1 MKNTDLLYE
10 KQFEHDACG
19 VGFVADIEGKRTN
32 RVLTK
37 AIEGVINL
45 THRGAIGGDQKTGDG
60 AGILTQLPLELFND
74 LLQDE
79 GVKNIKLG
87 NLGVGMFFL
96 PNKAAVNHS
105 ETIQIIENTI
115 LEDGVKLL
123 LTRSVPVNTTVLGE
137 KALDTLPEIYQFFVS
152 PKSSLNQDKFERQL
166 FKIRKKI
173 EAKAIKN
180 KIEDLYCC
188 SFSSKTICY
197 KGMLVPRQ
205 LDQFYLDLRNPN
217 YKTNLAVFHSRYS
230 TNTFP
235 DWKLAHP
242 YRAIG
247 HNGEINTLM
256 GNKSWIRARENSAIS
271 KIWKENINDIK
282 PFVAADG
289 SDSADL
295 DNALE
300 LLTLSGRSILESVC
314 MLIPEAYEKD
324 PDINE
329 DLRAFYDYSS
339 CIVEPWDG
347 PAAVVFTDGR
357 YVGAALDRNGLRPI
371 RYNITDD
378 NLIVLGSE
386 IGIVDIPPKNIIRS
400 GRVAPGKILAVDT
413 KEKILM
419 FDNEI
424 KENLSKSTNYKD
436 WASESFHKASE
447 MLSANELNKNVEIDL
462 NEDDLLNLQKAF
474 GYTLEDMERLI
485 EPMSI
490 NGKEPMGSMG
500 DDTPISALS
509 SKPKSVFTYFKQ
521 RFAQVTNPPID
532 PYREESVMSLRVLIG
547 DKSNFLDSLNRKQE
561 FFYFDSPI
569 ITNEEI
575 NWIKKLKPKKFKVST
590 IETLFAANKENNLKT
605 SLKKIVTKSI
615 NEVDNGAKI
624 LLLSDKN
631 ISQNKAPIPIM
642 LAVSA
647 IHHELISQ
655 GKRMKVSI
663 VVESGEVREDHQVCC
678 LLGYGASCIN
688 PYLAFASV
696 KDWMKKFDDKIEVYL
711 SNYKLALE
719 RGVLKVMSKM
729 GISTVASYTGSQIFE
744 IVGIDTQT
752 TDTYFPGTVSRIEG
766 VSIDNFE
773 ADTLALHSNAFN
785 VEKKHKLGEEG
796 IYRFR
801 KGGEYHYFNP
811 LIFKSIRKLSKT
823 GSYDD
828 YKKFVSLHEDR
839 PPSMIRDLF
848 EFDSLGEIPIEQVED
863 VEEIFKRFRTGAMS
877 HGALSTEAHEAVAI
891 AVNKIGGKSNSGE
904 GGENSKRFTKD
915 ADGSWRNSA
924 IKQVASGRFGVT
936 PEYLASAEMIEIK
949 MAQGAKPGEGGQIP
963 GPKVSSEIASQRFSV
978 PGVGL
983 ISPPPHHD
991 IYSIEDLA
999 QLIYDLKHANTTARI
1014 SVKLVSEVGVGT
1026 VAAGVAKGYADNIQ
1040 ISGSEGG
1047 TGASP
1052 LGSIKNAGIP
1062 GEMGLA
1068 ETQQVLVMN
1077 DLRGRVSL
1085 TVDGGVQRGFDVV
1098 VAAILGAD
1106 AYGFGTSVLVSLGC
1120 VMARQCHL
1128 NTCPVGIASQKP
1140 ELREKFPGIP
1150 DEVVNY
1156 FYAIGN
1162 DIREILSKIG
1172 VKSIN
1177 DIIGRTELLKIKSNI
1192 PFNKTSNIDLSKLIG
1207 DPDPSNKKPRRQVFK
1222 RNDRSEN
1229 PIDFEILKDV
1239 ASSIENGERNSLELP
1254 IRNTDRTVGAIL
1266 SSEIVKKYGNKG
1278 LPNDTV
1284 TINLRGI
1291 AGQSFGGYLVNGVSL
1306 FLEGE
1311 ANDYVGKSMHGGK
1324 VIIFPDRDTNY
1335 LAEGNSIIGNTV
1347 LYGATGGY
1355 FYAAGCAG
1363 ERFCVRN
1370 SGVVAI
1376 VEGVGDHACEYM
1388 TGGEVY
1394 IIGPIGKNL
1403 GAGMSGGLAYILD
1416 ENKDINHQVNH
1427 EMVSI
1432 EKITRKDIEKI
1443 KFKLNEHYK
1452 LTKSNKAKKILD
1464 NFQVYE
1470 PRFLKIVPKEI
1481 SKLLKSKGINIDDFD
1496 FVNPKLD

>member
-1 MKNTDLLYE
+1 MMRNNHLLYE

-45 THRGAIGGDQKTGDG
+45 THRGAIGGDQKAGDG
-60 AGILTQLPLELFND
+60 AGILTQLPLELFNGI
-74 LLQDE
+74 LASQNI
-79 GVKNIKLG
+79 KNIKLG

-96 PNKAAVNHS
+96 PSKAAVNHDS
-105 ETIQIIENTI
+105 AIKIIE
-115 LEDGVKLL
+115 GVIVQEGAKLL
-123 LTRSVPVNTTVLGE
+123 LTRNVPVNPSVLGE
-137 KALDTLPEIYQFFVS
+137 KALNTLPEVYQFFVTPS
-152 PKSSLNQDKFERQL
+152 KSLSQEKFERLL
-166 FKIRKKI
+166 FKIRKRI
-173 EAKAIKN
+173 DFEAAKSQ
-180 KIEDLYCC
+180 IEDIYCC
-188 SFSSKTICY
+188 SFSSRTICY

-205 LDQFYLDLRNPN
+205 LDQFYLDLMDPN

-242 YRAIG
+242 YRCIG

-256 GNKSWIRARENSAIS
+256 GNKNWMKARENSSKS
-271 KIWKENINDIK
+271 KIWRKEIDKIK
-282 PFVAADG
+282 PFISPEG

-300 LLTLSGRSILESVC
+300 LLTLSGRNILESIC
-314 MLIPEAYEKD
+314 MLVPEAYEKD
-324 PDINE
+324 PDISE
-329 DLRAFYDYSS
+329 ELRAFYDYSS

-371 RYNITDD
+371 RYSITDD
-378 NLIVLGSE
+378 NLIILGSE
-386 IGIVDIPPKNIIRS
+386 VGIVDIPARNIIRS

-419 FDNEI
+419 FNNEI
-424 KENLSKSTNYKD
+424 KENISNSANYKD
-436 WASESFHKASE
+436 WKSKSFHKASE
-447 MLSANELNKNVEIDL
+447 ILNANQLDNNDL
-462 NEDDLLNLQKAF
+462 DFSEDDLLTYQKAF

-485 EPMSI
+485 EPMSLT
-490 NGKEPMGSMG
+490 GKEPMGSMG

-509 SKPKSVFTYFKQ
+509 SKPKSVFSYFKQ

-532 PYREESVMSLRVLIG
+532 PYREESVMSLRVLVG
-547 DKSNFLDSLNRKQE
+547 DKSNFLDSISPKSE
-561 FFYFDSPI
+561 FFYFDSPV
-569 ITNEEI
+569 ITNEELS
-575 NWIKKLKPKKFKVST
+575 WIKKFKSKNFKLSV
-590 IETLFAANKENNLKT
+590 IETLFSPDSKSNLKNT
-605 SLKKIVTKSI
+605 LEKIVSKSMKDV
-615 NEVDNGAKI
+615 ENGAKI

-631 ISQNKAPIPIM
+631 ISKKKAPIPM
-642 LAVSA
+642 LLAVSA

-655 GKRMKVSI
+655 GKRMGVSI
-663 VVESGEVREDHQVCC
+663 IVESGEVREDHQICC
-678 LLGYGASCIN
+678 LLGYGASCVN
-688 PYLAFASV
+688 PYLGFASV
-696 KDWMKKFDDKIEVYL
+696 RDWMKKFDDNLEVFL

-719 RGVLKVMSKM
+719 RGILKVMSKM

-744 IVGIDTQT
+744 IVGIDSETTQA
-752 TDTYFPGTVSRIEG
+752 YFPGTISRIEG
-766 VSIDNFE
+766 VSIEHFE
-773 ADTLALHSNAFN
+773 SDTLAFHSNAFEAN
-785 VEKKHKLGEEG
+785 QASQLKEEG

-801 KGGEYHYFNP
+801 KDGEYHYFNP
-811 LIFKSIRKLSKT
+811 LIFKGIRKLSKT
-823 GSYDD
+823 GSFED
-828 YKKFVSLHEDR
+828 YKNFVSLHEER

-848 EFDSLGEIPIEQVED
+848 EFNSLGEIPIDEVED
-863 VEEIFKRFRTGAMS
+863 VEKIFKRFRTGAMS
-877 HGALSTEAHEAVAI
+877 HGALSSEAHEAVAI
-891 AVNKIGGKSNSGE
+891 AVNRIGGKSNSGE
-904 GGENSKRFTKD
+904 GGENSKRFKED
-915 ADGSWRNSA
+915 EDGNLRNSA

-963 GPKVSSEIASQRFSV
+963 GPKVSEEIASQRFSV

-999 QLIYDLKHANTTARI
+999 QLIYDLKHANTSARI
-1014 SVKLVSEVGVGT
+1014 SVKLVSEIGVGT

-1062 GEMGLA
+1062 WEMGLA
-1068 ETQQVLVMN
+1068 ETQQVLVIN

-1085 TVDGGVQRGFDVV
+1085 TVDGGFQRGFDVV

-1106 AYGFGTSVLVSLGC
+1106 AFGFGTSVLVALGC

-1140 ELREKFPGIP
+1140 ELREKFPGVT
-1150 DEVVNY
+1150 EEAVNY
-1156 FYAIGN
+1156 FYAIAS

-1172 VKSIN
+1172 AKSLD
-1177 DIIGRTELLKIKSNI
+1177 DIIGRTELLKVKSNI
-1192 PFNKTSNIDLSKLIG
+1192 DFNKTSNIDLSKLIS
-1207 DPDPSNKKPRRQVFK
+1207 DPDPSNRKPRKQILK
-1222 RNDRSEN
+1222 KNDRNEQ
-1229 PIDFEILKDV
+1229 PIDYKILEKIK
-1239 ASSIENGERNSLELP
+1239 SSINEKKKNSLDIP
-1254 IRNTDRTVGAIL
+1254 IRNTDRTVGAII
-1266 SSEIVKKYGNKG
+1266 SSEIVKKHGNAG
-1278 LPNDTV
+1278 LVDDTV
-1284 TINLRGI
+1284 VINLRGI

-1306 FLEGE
+1306 VLEGE

-1324 VIIFPDRDTNY
+1324 VIIFPDRDSSY
-1335 LAEGNSIIGNTV
+1335 LAEGNSIVGNTV
-1347 LYGATGGY
+1347 LYGATGGN

-1376 VEGVGDHACEYM
+1376 IEGVGDHACEYM

-1394 IIGPIGKNL
+1394 ILGPIGKNL
-1403 GAGMSGGLAYILD
+1403 GAGMSGGIAYILN
-1416 ENKDINHQVNH
+1416 ENEDINHQINH
-1427 EMVSI
+1427 EMVSL
-1432 EKITRKDIEKI
+1432 EEITAKDIEKI
-1443 KFKLNEHYK
+1443 KSNLSNHIK
-1452 LTKSNKAKKILD
+1452 LTHSDKAKKILE
-1464 NFQVYE
+1464 NFKKFESKFIKV
-1470 PRFLKIVPKEI
+1470 VPKEI
-1481 SKLLKSKGINIDDFD
+1481 SKLLKSKGIDIDDFD
-1496 FVNPKLD
+1496 FVNPKLN